1 MILHSIAL
9 KIMQRITIEI
19 FELPSSLYSLLS
31 WVSWVSAAMKPE
43 MSIKQEREGAAS
55 SQKRENYWGG
65 FELQAVLKSSKTQQP
80 KKGIEIEDYYL

>member
-1 MILHSIAL
+1 
-9 KIMQRITIEI
+9 
-19 FELPSSLYSLLS
+19 
-31 WVSWVSAAMKPE
+31 MKPE

-80 KKGIEIEDYYL
+80 KKGSAEIEDYYL

>member
-1 MILHSIAL
+1 
-9 KIMQRITIEI
+9 MQRITIEI

-31 WVSWVSAAMKPE
+31 SVSWVSAAMKPE

-80 KKGIEIEDYYL
+80 KKGIAEIEDYYL